1 MSETAPSSQV
11 LHLGAHGSQ
20 VVDTTVLAGGV
31 VGIVV
36 RLMNILP
43 TMTNVFSSNTDPFI
57 NISFSNFDVLKEGL
71 HTSAS
76 HRQICT
82 HR

>member
-1 MSETAPSSQV
+1 MPMAMEVELTRSLSETAPFSQV

-36 RLMNILP
+36 RLTNVLP
-43 TMTNVFSSNTDPFI
+43 TMTNVFSSNI
-57 NISFSNFDVLKEGL
+57 RILIL
-71 HTSAS
+71 L
-76 HRQICT
+76 
-82 HR
+82 